1 MAPVHGNLYGPHSQM
16 LQWHAP
22 FCCAALASRQ
32 AREGANANE
41 LVSNAQPFAN
51 VKASA

>member
-22 FCCAALASRQ
+22 FYCTTLASRY
-32 AREGANANE
+32 ARKGANANE